1 MRERA
6 TGAAPPGT
14 RGWGDED
21 AGARRESLSD
31 LLGGRRGA
39 VDATLPP
46 VAFVL
51 AWSLTGSSIGWG
63 AAAAVGVS
71 VLVGAVRLV
80 RREKVRAVLVS
91 LAGVTVAAL
100 IAVRTGEPEDF
111 FLPQLLANVASAL
124 VWVVSILVR
133 RPLLGVVVGAVLGQ
147 RMRWRRDRDLLR
159 AYSRASWV
167 WVGQYLL
174 RVVVFGALWLAG
186 EVVALGTARVLL
198 SWPLVAATLAAS
210 GAVVHATLP
219 HEHPGLRRPRTPVG
233 DDPRDPRP
241 EEDDVTG
248 GGDAEHPSSPRT
260 HQ

>member
-1 MRERA
+1 MRKRE
-6 TGAAPPGT
+6 TGAGPPGA
-14 RGWGDED
+14 RGRGDAD
-21 AGARRESLSD
+21 TGSRRESLAD

-80 RREKVRAVLVS
+80 RREKVRAVLLS

-100 IAVRTGEPEDF
+100 IAVRTGDPEDF

-124 VWVVSILVR
+124 VWAVSILVR

-174 RVVVFGALWLAG
+174 RVLVFGALWLAG

-210 GAVVHATLP
+210 GAVVHVTLP
-219 HEHPGLRRPRTPVG
+219 HAHPGLRRPRTPVAG
-233 DDPRDPRP
+233 DGPRDAHP
-241 EEDDVTG
+241 EEDDATEG
-248 GGDAEHPSSPRT
+248 HTEHPSSPGT
-260 HQ
+260 HR